1 MRHHVLG
8 IMYHRDCDPP
18 LQFGIS
24 PLYDTRTPSYF
35 VAFLTVTLVLDSDSS
50 EQKLL
55 DGTPSL
61 FNVSGLS
68 DFSRSL
74 YTHLLISS

>member
-1 MRHHVLG
+1 MYSVLCINVIVIHHYNLEPVLYM
-8 IMYHRDCDPP
+8 ILELHH
-18 LQFGIS
+18 I
-24 PLYDTRTPSYF
+24 F
-35 VAFLTVTLVLDSDSS
+35 VAFLTVRLVLDSDSL